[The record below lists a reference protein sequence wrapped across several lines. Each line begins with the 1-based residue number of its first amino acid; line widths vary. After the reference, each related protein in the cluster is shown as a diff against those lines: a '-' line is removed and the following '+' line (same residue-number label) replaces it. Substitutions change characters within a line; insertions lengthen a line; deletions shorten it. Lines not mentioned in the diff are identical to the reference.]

1 MTTLHPLLA
10 GRWSTR
16 AFDRD
21 HVLSDTH
28 VARLLEAVRWTPS
41 AGNSQPWRVGVA
53 VRGTAEY
60 GALVAALAPGNAA
73 WADAS
78 SALVLVAAEFVAP
91 DGAERPWAAYDAGQ
105 AAAHLS
111 LQAEADGLAVHQMGG
126 FDPDRVRAAFELP
139 EGVRP
144 LVVIAVGRRDS
155 HAVLPEPF
163 AAREVAPRTRLA
175 LDEIVLAPALDTLP
189 LSA

>member
-1 MTTLHPLLA
+1 MTNLHPLLA

-21 HVLSDTH
+21 HVLSGSDVT
-28 VARLLEAVRWTPS
+28 RLVEAVHWAPS
-41 AGNSQPWRVGVA
+41 AGNSQPWRIGVA

-60 GALVAALAPGNAA
+60 AALLAALAPGNAV
-73 WADAS
+73 WAGAT
-78 SALVLVAAEFVAP
+78 SALVLVAAETVGP
-91 DGAERPWAAYDAGQ
+91 DGTARPWAEYDAGQ

-111 LQAEADGLAVHQMGG
+111 VQAEADGLAVHQMGG
-126 FDPDRVRAAFELP
+126 FDPGRVKAAFDLP
-139 EGVRP
+139 AGTKP
-144 LVVIAVGRRDS
+144 LVVIAVGRRDPD
-155 HAVLPEPF
+155 AVLPEPF
-163 AAREVAPRTRLA
+163 ATRETTPRTRRP